1 MASTCKRCGKDL
13 GKDYPG
19 NVYCCRQQKSDAVE
33 LINTN
38 RQADH
43 WLLLHN
49 YPLVLVSWNAAT
61 CEAWYRDWERR
72 IPNINCDCRRHW
84 KELVEA
90 NPPDFASPLAFF
102 QWGVDR
108 HNDVN
113 RRLGKPEVSFD
124 EACRLYGWP

>member
-1 MASTCKRCGKDL
+1 MARHCKRCGKDL
-13 GKDYPG
+13 GKEYPG
-19 NVYCCRQQKSDAVE
+19 NVYCCKQPNKPPRIDAPS
-33 LINTN
+33 

-43 WLLLHN
+43 WRELHN

-84 KELVEA
+84 KELVEK
-90 NPPDFASPLAFF
+90 NSPDFGSPLAFF
-102 QWGVDR
+102 VWGVDR

-113 RRLGKPEVSFD
+113 RRLGKPEVSID